1 MTKEEAKDKE
11 LNPHNYKEGRFKYPL
26 NHRQCRK
33 TIYFYKTKP
42 CIGEIPIFENV
53 QRISKE
59 QPVPKHMGSVSC
71 HYCSEEISMMDII
84 VDEAQE
90 ME

>member
-1 MTKEEAKDKE
+1 MTDQE
-11 LNPHNYKEGRFKYPL
+11 LNPHNYKEGRFRYPL
-26 NHRQCRK
+26 NHRNCGR

-42 CIGEIPIFENV
+42 HVGEIPVFEHT

-59 QPVPKHMGSVSC
+59 QPVPEHMGSVSC
-71 HYCSEEISMMDII
+71 PYCGEGIGMMHMT